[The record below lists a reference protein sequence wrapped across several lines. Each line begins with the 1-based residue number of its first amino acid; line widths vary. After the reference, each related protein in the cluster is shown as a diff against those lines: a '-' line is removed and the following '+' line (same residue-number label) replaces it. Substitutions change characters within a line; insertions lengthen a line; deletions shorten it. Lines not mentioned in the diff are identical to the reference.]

1 MLALKSDPTKP
12 DNDNVPAARH
22 RSQIRIRGMDIL
34 DHSSIILGPKSY
46 EYCSYLVLPPHFQMQ
61 AKKEVPLTTPC

>member
-12 DNDNVPAARH
+12 YHDNVPAARH
-22 RSQIRIRGMDIL
+22 TSQIRIRGMDIL
-34 DHSSIILGPKSY
+34 DHSSIILGPKS
-46 EYCSYLVLPPHFQMQ
+46 YCSYLVLPPHFQMQ